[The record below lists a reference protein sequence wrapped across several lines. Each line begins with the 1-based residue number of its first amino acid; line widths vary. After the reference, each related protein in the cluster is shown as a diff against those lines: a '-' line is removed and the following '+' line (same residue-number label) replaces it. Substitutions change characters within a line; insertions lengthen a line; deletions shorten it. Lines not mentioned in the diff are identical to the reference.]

1 MKLLP
6 NARGAFKNT
15 LDRDQLA
22 LRNKIKASGGP
33 KEQDAAAGSGT
44 AAQAW
49 SGDTH
54 RSSTNNDNYVSTAPV
69 PAPDPMDRP
78 RRGGNKLP
86 HTGQLKARGAVAVR
100 RAVQEVVQAG
110 VGSVAVVMAVRSE
123 RPTAVSMSLLR
134 RPSVGFVQD
143 FARGCKNPKMT
154 QYSKRSQIGL
164 YAGKDI
170 RFGNTISFSNKKNRR
185 TWKPNVQKKA
195 LYSEV
200 LDDWVKFHL
209 TTYALRCVD
218 RAGGIDKYL
227 LKTPDKWLNSVEGS
241 NAKRQIQ
248 ETLAARIS
256 SGELGGYAMGSL
268 AEEEAVGGG
277 SRPEKERQ
285 EN

>member
-1 MKLLP
+1 MLDKTLFRGNKLAKGSSNPYHVLRVFMKLLP

-123 RPTAVSMSLLR
+123 RPTAGTRQPSTCHSPALREDLPRASLGRLEVYCSKAWARLR
-134 RPSVGFVQD
+134 RHAQSIQRSTKRMYKDATKYGVG
-143 FARGCKNPKMT
+143 P
-154 QYSKRSQIGL
+154 L
-164 YAGKDI
+164 AG
-170 RFGNTISFSNKKNRR
+170 
-185 TWKPNVQKKA
+185 
-195 LYSEV
+195 
-200 LDDWVKFHL
+200 
-209 TTYALRCVD
+209 
-218 RAGGIDKYL
+218 
-227 LKTPDKWLNSVEGS
+227 
-241 NAKRQIQ
+241 
-248 ETLAARIS
+248 
-256 SGELGGYAMGSL
+256 
-268 AEEEAVGGG
+268 VGGLL
-277 SRPEKERQ
+277 
-285 EN
+285 